1 MPHDSADQ
9 GGPAMRV
16 LRVTTAVA
24 LLLGIMGLLGGVDAQ
39 QCPKGKLRIYT
50 SWPMQGAMLPEGTG
64 MKNGVDLAVAEANGA
79 VAGYCLEVVNLDDA
93 SPQTGKWDGAVEAEN
108 ANKAVGD
115 PLAIVYVGTYNSG
128 AAKVSI
134 PITNRAHMAQVT
146 PANTYP
152 GLTKKRGAAPGEPE
166 IYRPGG
172 FVNYFRPIPADDIQ
186 GAVAAK
192 WAKRLGVKKVFILN
206 DQELYGKGIADVFE
220 ATAKKL
226 GLPVVAN
233 EGIDWK
239 QPDQKPVLTKI
250 RASGADLVYLGGVIE
265 TGAQV
270 VIRQMKEVGLT
281 APRTRF
287 MGPDGLLEEELL
299 KGATCDAALGTEM
312 RITFAGLPFEK
323 MRGVGAK
330 TYETYKSKYGKEPTS
345 YALYAAEGT
354 RVIID
359 ALKRSASE
367 IERAKDVT
375 AKREAL
381 RKAIASTKSFDGI
394 TGEGSCEGKGD
405 AANDR
410 LSGSRAGRPAPP
422 PGGKSQ
428 YKTTREWPACSGGR
442 RQGGAPGVPGG
453 PRGGGGGGGPPHAPP
468 CRTIGP

>member
-1 MPHDSADQ
+1 
-9 GGPAMRV
+9 MR
-16 LRVTTAVA
+16 LMRIAAVA
-24 LLLGIMGLLGGVDAQ
+24 VVLFGLVTAGGNAAAQ
-39 QCPKGKLRIYT
+39 SCPKGKLRLYT

-64 MKNGVDLAVAEANGA
+64 MKNGVDMAVGEVNAA
-79 VAGYCLEVVNLDDA
+79 VAGFCLEVVNLDDA

-108 ANKAVGD
+108 ANKAVAD
-115 PLAIVYVGTYNSG
+115 PLAIVYIGTYNSG

-134 PITNRAHMAQVT
+134 PINNRAHMAQVT

-192 WAKRLGVKKVFILN
+192 WAKRMGVKKVYILN

-220 ATAKKL
+220 ATAKKI
-226 GLPVVAN
+226 GLDIVAN

-239 QPDQKPVLTKI
+239 QPDQKPVLTKV

-299 KGATCDAALGTEM
+299 KGATCDAALATDM

-330 TYETYKSKYGKEPTS
+330 TYETYKAKYSKEPTS
-345 YALYAAEGT
+345 YALYAVEGT

-359 ALKRSASE
+359 AIKRAAPQ
-367 IERAKDVT
+367 IEKAKDPT
-375 AKREAL
+375 EKREAV
-381 RKAIASTKSFDGI
+381 RKAIASTKNFEGINGKWSFD
-394 TGEGSCEGKGD
+394 ENGD
-405 AANDR
+405 VDYDTM
-410 LSGSRAGRPAPP
+410 SGFKAVKATDTPVGCKFAF
-422 PGGKSQ
+422 
-428 YKTTREWPACSGGR
+428 E
-442 RQGGAPGVPGG
+442 
-453 PRGGGGGGGPPHAPP
+453 
-468 CRTIGP
+468 TILE

>member
-1 MPHDSADQ
+1 
-9 GGPAMRV
+9 MRV
-16 LRVTTAVA
+16 SRAVTLGFA
-24 LLLGIMGLLGGVDAQ
+24 LLTAAAFTPEAHAQ
-39 QCPKGKLRIYT
+39 QCPKGKLRLYT

-64 MKNGVDLAVAEANGA
+64 MKNGVDLAVAEAGGA
-79 VAGYCLEVVNLDDA
+79 VAGFCLEVVNLDDA

-115 PLAIVYVGTYNSG
+115 PLAIVYIGTYNSG

-152 GLTKKRGAAPGEPE
+152 GLTKKRGAAPGEPD

-172 FVNYFRPIPADDIQ
+172 FVNYLRPIPAHDIQ

-192 WAKRLGVKKVFILN
+192 WAKRLGTKKVFILN

-220 ATAKKL
+220 ATAKKI
-226 GLPVVAN
+226 GLAVVAN

-239 QPDQKPVLTKI
+239 QPDQKPILTKI
-250 RASGADLVYLGGVIE
+250 RASGADLVYMGGVIE

-299 KGATCDAALGTEM
+299 KGATCDAALATDM

-330 TYETYKSKYGKEPTS
+330 TYETYKTKYGKEPTS

-359 ALKRSASE
+359 AIKRAAPA
-367 IERAKDVT
+367 IEQGKDPT
-375 AKREAL
+375 EKREAL
-381 RKAIASTKSFDGI
+381 RKAIASTKNYEGINGKWSFDENGDVDYDTMSGFKAVEAEGA
-394 TGEGSCEGKGD
+394 TG
-405 AANDR
+405 
-410 LSGSRAGRPAPP
+410 
-422 PGGKSQ
+422 
-428 YKTTREWPACSGGR
+428 
-442 RQGGAPGVPGG
+442 RQVEVLE
-453 PRGGGGGGGPPHAPP
+453 R
-468 CRTIGP
+468 

>member
-1 MPHDSADQ
+1 
-9 GGPAMRV
+9 MRPS
-16 LRVTTAVA
+16 RIATVA
-24 LLLGIMGLLGGVDAQ
+24 LALWGLVAFVTGVDAQ
-39 QCPKGKLRIYT
+39 QCSKGKLRFYT

-64 MKNGVDLAVAEANGA
+64 MKNGIDLAVSEVGGV
-79 VAGYCLEVVNLDDA
+79 VAGYCIEIVNLDDA

-115 PLAIVYVGTYNSG
+115 PLAIVYIGTYNSG

-186 GAVAAK
+186 GAVGAK
-192 WAKRLGVKKVFILN
+192 WAKRLGVKKVYILN

-220 ATAKKL
+220 ATAKKI

-233 EGIDWK
+233 EGLDWK
-239 QPDQKPVLTKI
+239 QPDQKPVLTKV

-270 VIRQMKEVGLT
+270 ILRQMKEVGLV

-299 KGATCDAALGTEM
+299 KGATCDAALGTDM
-312 RITFAGLPFEK
+312 RLTFAGLPFEK

-330 TYETYKSKYGKEPTS
+330 TYETYKAKFNKEPTS
-345 YALYAAEGT
+345 YALYSVEAG

-359 ALKRSASE
+359 AIRRTAPAL
-367 IERAKDVT
+367 ERAKDAT
-375 AKREAL
+375 EKREAL
-381 RKAIASTKSFDGI
+381 RKTIASTKNFEGINGKWSFD
-394 TGEGSCEGKGD
+394 ENGD
-405 AANDR
+405 VDYDTM
-410 LSGSRAGRPAPP
+410 SGFKAVKAD
-422 PGGKSQ
+422 
-428 YKTTREWPACSGGR
+428 
-442 RQGGAPGVPGG
+442 G
-453 PRGGGGGGGPPHAPP
+453 PIG
-468 CRTIGP
+468 CKFQFETILE

>member
-1 MPHDSADQ
+1 VSE
-9 GGPAMRV
+9 V
-16 LRVTTAVA
+16 
-24 LLLGIMGLLGGVDAQ
+24 
-39 QCPKGKLRIYT
+39 
-50 SWPMQGAMLPEGTG
+50 
-64 MKNGVDLAVAEANGA
+64 NGA

-115 PLAIVYVGTYNSG
+115 PLAIVYIGTYNSG

-192 WAKRLGVKKVFILN
+192 WAKHLGVKKVYILN

-220 ATAKKL
+220 ATAKKI

-239 QPDQKPVLTKI
+239 QPDQKPVLTKV

-270 VIRQMKEVGLT
+270 IIRQMKEVGLT

-330 TYETYKSKYGKEPTS
+330 TYETYKAKYGKEPTS

-359 ALKRSASE
+359 AIKRAAPT
-367 IERAKDVT
+367 IEKAKDV
-375 AKREAL
+375 AEKREAV
-381 RKAIASTKSFDGI
+381 RKAIASTKNFEGINGKWSFD
-394 TGEGSCEGKGD
+394 ENGD
-405 AANDR
+405 VDYDTM
-410 LSGSRAGRPAPP
+410 SGFKAV
-422 PGGKSQ
+422 
-428 YKTTREWPACSGGR
+428 KTDTPLGCKFQFE
-442 RQGGAPGVPGG
+442 
-453 PRGGGGGGGPPHAPP
+453 
-468 CRTIGP
+468 TILE